1 MIDLGLSCR
10 ANILEELHEEVFRLQ
25 QQGEII
31 LSFQDFE
38 HLLKTQILSVFSK
51 SLPASIQALDPVLN
65 APPETIREKTTLS
78 VQEYKQL
85 RTAFLLKKHHE
96 KTRLRILHEEAILNR
111 IRAKEAVSL
120 LDYTGYLSQFFA
132 STFTLFFSQRAF
144 KLKPAQLKAHSYVCA
159 GAGHGK
165 SELVKRLIFGVM
177 EAGES
182 AIILDP
188 HGDLALQVAHWWEF
202 AKDPERLIYF
212 DPYSFGGNLDFVP
225 VLNPLAT
232 LKNPVNRDSV
242 VSGFI
247 DTMTSVIDEKDAPS
261 DRMKSILKACLYT
274 FAGYGEEVNL
284 YDLIDFLGDG
294 EKADFWKNQARQ
306 ILKNQAL
313 LAMVN
318 DFDKKE
324 YGNTK
329 TAIRDRLRVL
339 LASDVL
345 DKCLIGEN
353 SINLAEAM
361 NSGKIIV
368 FNLAKGQLGRD
379 SSNAFGRFLLAGI
392 TAHAMQRQSIKK
404 DERKPVFLFMDEGD
418 NYMSQNVIEI
428 YKETRKYGLF
438 ITFIQQVAGY
448 GMSLEQ
454 WRAIRT
460 NSLLRFAGNVGGDS
474 DGLKIVSEM
483 MNTTKE
489 DVLSL
494 PRGNFWMKYGM
505 ETPQKFRVGLDLVD
519 FNHSMTPQEWEQVKE
534 LQKEKYYRA
543 THEQKPRPAPP
554 DQVATTTTTKK
565 PLNFDLN

>member
-1 MIDLGLSCR
+1 MLDLGFSCR

-65 APPETIREKTTLS
+65 APPETIRENTTLS

-120 LDYTGYLSQFFA
+120 LDYTSYLSQFFTSA
-132 STFTLFFSQRAF
+132 FTLFFSQRAF

-188 HGDLALQVAHWWEF
+188 HGDLALQVAHWREF

-212 DPYSFGGNLDFVP
+212 DPYSFGENLDFVP
-225 VLNPLAT
+225 LLNPLAT

-392 TAHAMQRQSIKK
+392 TAHAMQRQSIKQ

-418 NYMSQNVIEI
+418 NYMSQNIIEI

-489 DVLSL
+489 DILSL
-494 PRGNFWMKYGM
+494 PRGNFWMKHGM

-519 FNHSMTPQEWEQVKE
+519 FNHSMTPQEWEQVKG
-534 LQKEKYYRA
+534 LQKQKYYKA
-543 THEQKPRPAPP
+543 THEQKPCPTQL
-554 DQVATTTTTKK
+554 DQLATTTNTKK
-565 PLNFDLN
+565 PLNFDLD